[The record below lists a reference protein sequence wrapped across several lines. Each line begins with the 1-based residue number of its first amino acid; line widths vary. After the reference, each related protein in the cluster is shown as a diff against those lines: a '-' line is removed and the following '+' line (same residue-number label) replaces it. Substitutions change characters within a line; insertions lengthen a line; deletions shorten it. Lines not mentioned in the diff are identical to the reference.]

1 VLTAVGKPRSVR
13 PRGRSVLSELFYPV
27 FVLLRFVHSIVLLF
41 SAPLLLHFPFTPAVL
56 LFTLLGEGTQPSCC
70 RYGIQKIEKENERV
84 EVRALVCSQQLL
96 EENQTHERQPVSTNP
111 SEALHSDQE
120 KRCGEKDSLSF
131 PSRPGLKLREDI
143 SAETLHHLS
152 VAPSFGQTLL
162 PHTTTEPETR
172 LQSRIAIRTG
182 TFGLT
187 WRTAASVANLGPT
200 QASLESIG

>member
-1 VLTAVGKPRSVR
+1 VLLSRRRQSCDELDTDVLTAVGKPRSVR
-13 PRGRSVLSELFYPV
+13 PRGRSVMSQLFYPV
-27 FVLLRFVHSIVLLF
+27 SVLLLFFHSIVLLF

-131 PSRPGLKLREDI
+131 PSRPGLKLREDRYI
-143 SAETLHHLS
+143 GYGSCIPL
-152 VAPSFGQTLL
+152 PSLR
-162 PHTTTEPETR
+162 PP
-172 LQSRIAIRTG
+172 SRRWSRT
-182 TFGLT
+182 
-187 WRTAASVANLGPT
+187 
-200 QASLESIG
+200 